1 MGVHR
6 PNTEQRISFAVQSP
20 QAIFDWRHIGE
31 VMADE
36 RWGLVGAG
44 QCGRRVA
51 AAVCERATDSDI
63 GARTVLVNSAPV
75 PMRRTL
81 DRLASALD
89 IERPTASRDHLVTF
103 EARAG
108 LGQTIF
114 DDPASATAA
123 VASVAESIET
133 TTADAD
139 AVLYALGLGGQI
151 GNSAVP
157 RVIDRL
163 SPPQDDSTDAEP
175 GLGSPAGDETGQ
187 VALGVWPFDS
197 VPPRRHFDA
206 VCGLSRLLR
215 RPDGTPNADM
225 TILASNARLSEI
237 GHAGHAVH
245 PAGAVG
251 AGSKLQTD
259 ESAWIT
265 DVIADAIR
273 SVIGSGQ
280 TPPDS
285 NSGATPAALPHRT
298 DARHGT
304 VGVALEK
311 PAGIDPKVVI
321 RRAVENA
328 FVPLGPATVETAHVV
343 VRAPDR
349 RVEAGDVTERGVRE
363 AFAAWVSDT
372 DGPGPTGGATLSAV
386 PGDGHTIDVLVFLG
400 GFDLSPL
407 LSNSRDAYERFKT
420 GLINQSEAQGS
431 DELIERVRR
440 LEANLRAYCDAVGG
454 E

>member
-1 MGVHR
+1 
-6 PNTEQRISFAVQSP
+6 
-20 QAIFDWRHIGE
+20 
-31 VMADE
+31 MADE

-51 AAVCERATDSDI
+51 AAVCERATDSGI
-63 GARTVLVNSAPV
+63 GARTLLVDSTSV

-81 DRLASALD
+81 NRLASALN

-103 EARAG
+103 DSNIG

-114 DDPASATAA
+114 DDPRSATAA
-123 VASVAESIET
+123 VASVAESIEAMT
-133 TTADAD
+133 PDAD

-151 GNSAVP
+151 GNSVVP

-163 SPPQDDSTDAEP
+163 SPPRDHPTDAEP
-175 GLGSPAGDETGQ
+175 GLGSPVGDGTSQ

-225 TILASNARLSEI
+225 TLLASNARLSEI
-237 GHAGHAVH
+237 GHVGHAVH

-251 AGSKLQTD
+251 AGSKLHTD

-273 SVIGSGQ
+273 SVVESGQ
-280 TPPDS
+280 TPPDT
-285 NSGATPAALPHRT
+285 NSGATSAALLHHT

-304 VGVALEK
+304 VGVSLEK
-311 PAGIDPKVVI
+311 PLGIDPQVVI

-328 FVPLGPATVETAHVV
+328 FVPLDPATVETAHVV

-349 RVEAGDVTERGVRE
+349 RVEAGDVTARGIRE

-372 DGPGPTGGATLSAV
+372 DGPGPIGGATLSAV

-407 LSNSRDAYERFKT
+407 LSNSWDAYETFKT
-420 GLINQSEAQGS
+420 GVINQSEEHGS
-431 DELIERVRR
+431 DELIERIRG
-440 LEANLRAYCDAVGG
+440 LEANLRAYCDAVDG

>member
-1 MGVHR
+1 MPDG
-6 PNTEQRISFAVQSP
+6 
-20 QAIFDWRHIGE
+20 
-31 VMADE
+31 

-44 QCGRRVA
+44 QCGRHVA
-51 AAVCERATDSDI
+51 AAVCERATEGDI
-63 GARTVLVNSAPV
+63 GARTVLVDSSPK

-81 DRLASALD
+81 DRLASALG
-89 IERPTASRDHLVTF
+89 IEPSTASRDHLVTF

-123 VASVAESIET
+123 VASLAESIRE

-139 AVLYALGLGGQI
+139 ALLYALGLGGQV
-151 GNSAVP
+151 GNSVVP

-163 SPPQDDSTDAEP
+163 SPPRDDPVTPEV
-175 GLGSPAGDETGQ
+175 GSRGNEGTSQ
-187 VALGVWPFDS
+187 LALGVWPFDHEA
-197 VPPRRHFDA
+197 PRRHFDA
-206 VCGLSRLLR
+206 VCGLSRLLQR
-215 RPDGTPNADM
+215 DDGTPNADM
-225 TILASNARLSEI
+225 TLLASNARLSEI
-237 GHAGHAVH
+237 GHVGNARAVH
-245 PAGAVG
+245 PASEVG
-251 AGSKLQTD
+251 AGSKLYAD
-259 ESAWIT
+259 ESAWIN

-273 SVIGSGQ
+273 SVVGSAQ
-280 TPPDS
+280 TPDDT
-285 NSGATPAALPHRT
+285 TPETTSVTLPHRT

-311 PAGIDPKVVI
+311 PIELGLQHVI

-328 FVPLGPATVETAHVV
+328 FVPLDPATVETAHVV

-349 RVEAGDVTERGVRE
+349 RVEAGDVTERDVRE
-363 AFAAWVSDT
+363 GFDAWSSGNNGSD
-372 DGPGPTGGATLSAV
+372 PTGGATLSVV

-400 GFDLSPL
+400 RFDLSPL
-407 LSNSRDAYERFKT
+407 LSNSWDAYERFKT
-420 GLINQSEAQGS
+420 GLINQSEEQGS

-454 E
+454 K

>member
-1 MGVHR
+1 
-6 PNTEQRISFAVQSP
+6 
-20 QAIFDWRHIGE
+20 
-31 VMADE
+31 MADK

-51 AAVCERATDSDI
+51 AAVCERAMGSDI
-63 GARTVLVNSAPV
+63 GARTVLVDSSPV

-89 IERPTASRDHLVTF
+89 IERSTASRDHLVTF
-103 EARAG
+103 EAHAG

-114 DDPASATAA
+114 DDPESATAE
-123 VASVAESIET
+123 VASVAESIEAT
-133 TTADAD
+133 IADAD
-139 AVLYALGLGGQI
+139 AVLYALELGGQT
-151 GNSAVP
+151 GNSVVP

-163 SPPQDDSTDAEP
+163 SPPQDDPTDADPGP
-175 GLGSPAGDETGQ
+175 GLPGGEGTSQ
-187 VALGVWPFDS
+187 VALGVWPFDR
-197 VPPRRHFDA
+197 VQPRRHFDA

-225 TILASNARLSEI
+225 TLLASNARLSEI
-237 GHAGHAVH
+237 GHFGHAVH

-251 AGSKLQTD
+251 AGSKLHTD

-273 SVIGSGQ
+273 SVVGSGQ
-280 TPPDS
+280 TPPDT
-285 NSGATPAALPHRT
+285 NSGAIPAALPHCT

-311 PAGIDPKVVI
+311 PLGIDPQVVI

-328 FVPLGPATVETAHVV
+328 FVPLDPATVETAHVV
-343 VRAPDR
+343 IRAPDQ

-363 AFAAWVSDT
+363 AFAAWVSAT

-407 LSNSRDAYERFKT
+407 LSNSWDAYERFKT
-420 GLINQSEAQGS
+420 GLIDQKESTS
-431 DELIERVRR
+431 DELIERIWR
-440 LEANLRAYCDAVGG
+440 LEANLRAYCDAVDG